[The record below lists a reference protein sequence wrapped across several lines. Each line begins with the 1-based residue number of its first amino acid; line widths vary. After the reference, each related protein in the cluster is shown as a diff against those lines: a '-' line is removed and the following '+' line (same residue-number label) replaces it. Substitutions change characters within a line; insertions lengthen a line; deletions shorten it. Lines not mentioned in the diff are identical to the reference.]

1 MVHPSQSIL
10 SIILGQQMTFR
21 IATCVPRLQRPLLG
35 KAWRRRTCGHSRFP
49 VTTIFQQTKC
59 IHSTCHMAEGQRYR
73 RLRLG
78 LEDDLE
84 NAFQTLLLFIKNPA
98 LAGQLRHLEVH
109 GSRYIAYGRDLDF
122 NIPPEEPQQLG
133 LDDLDRLKMAI
144 NKAGFTESNEPQ
156 RLLNILLQNPT
167 GRDLYVVFLFFLFPY
182 FLLSCLT
189 SE

>member
-1 MVHPSQSIL
+1 
-10 SIILGQQMTFR
+10 
-21 IATCVPRLQRPLLG
+21 
-35 KAWRRRTCGHSRFP
+35 
-49 VTTIFQQTKC
+49 
-59 IHSTCHMAEGQRYR
+59 MAEGQRYR